1 MKGMGFVMNNKIF
14 NLVAVLN
21 ETFKEQIG
29 VFEGGGYLSKG
40 IYRPMNNCMMR
51 NYHPFCPACQRG
63 ITQMINFLTDRPV
76 K

>member
-1 MKGMGFVMNNKIF
+1 
-14 NLVAVLN
+14 
-21 ETFKEQIG
+21 
-29 VFEGGGYLSKG
+29 GGYLSKG
-40 IYRPMNNCMMR
+40 IYRPMDNCMMR